1 MKQREVLTLLLAI
14 LAGTLLAGLFAPK
27 ALQFFGYNGMTIE
40 DIVARPEAS
49 AGRALLLGQALYT
62 LLMFALPGL
71 YLMQRWREKPLV
83 PALPKGSW
91 SWIDSLLAW
100 AILPMSLPFLSYCT
114 DLWSTIAA
122 DWAFMAPHFESA
134 QASDRAV
141 EKMLFFPTLGD
152 QLFSM
157 ATFVLVAA
165 LSEEILFRGAVQR
178 LLHDR
183 TSPLPAIFG
192 ASLAFAL
199 GHMNFV
205 QWPFLLGAGLILGG
219 LYWIS
224 GRLWVTMGAHVLH
237 NGLTYYWTLQAGPN
251 QYGNLEVDLPGWGIL
266 LSTGIAVGVGV
277 LLFRRSLESSRAGEL
292 EG

>member
-27 ALQFFGYNGMTIE
+27 ALQFFGYTGMTIE

-62 LLMFALPGL
+62 LFMFALPGL

-83 PALPKGSW
+83 PTLPQGPW

-100 AILPMSLPFLSYCT
+100 AILPLSLPFLSWCT
-114 DLWSTIAA
+114 ELWSTLSA

-134 QASDRAV
+134 HASDRAV

-152 QLFSM
+152 QLFSL

-183 TSPLPAIFG
+183 TSPLLAILG

-219 LYWIS
+219 LYWLS
-224 GRLWVTMGAHVLH
+224 GRLWVTMAHMFSIMASPTIGPFKPAQINTGAWM
-237 NGLTYYWTLQAGPN
+237 WTCR
-251 QYGNLEVDLPGWGIL
+251 
-266 LSTGIAVGVGV
+266 VGV
-277 LLFRRSLESSRAGEL
+277 LSCQLG
-292 EG
+292 